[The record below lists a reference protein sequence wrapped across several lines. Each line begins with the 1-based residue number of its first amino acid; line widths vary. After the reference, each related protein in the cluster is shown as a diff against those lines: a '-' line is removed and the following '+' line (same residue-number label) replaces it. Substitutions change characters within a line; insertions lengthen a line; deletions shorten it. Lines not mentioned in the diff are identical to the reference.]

1 MKFTLTH
8 NDKILTL
15 IEATSLEI
23 DQLNLTFTREVA
35 NARWDPRVKKGWW
48 DGKIS
53 YLKSNR
59 YLPSGLWNE
68 VVEICKQYNFELH
81 IDGIDRK
88 FDKSIDMDS
97 FQEWVDEKWSNA
109 EMKPRDYQV
118 ATAFNIV
125 KYQNCLAELATSAGK
140 TLITYMTLA
149 YLLDTKK
156 SNKILMIVPTVDL
169 VVQGTEDFYQYN
181 TESCD
186 LKLEIQQIFAG
197 SILRKNSNIV
207 IGTYQSLVKKDRTYF
222 DDFDTVIVD
231 ECLHPDTIISMSDG
245 TFKKISEV
253 KEGDLVLTTN
263 DDTLEIESKE
273 VDFVY
278 HNLSKGNQMFELE
291 MEDGTV
297 LKVTGN
303 HKVKLVTGEYKRVD
317 ELTLDDEILDN

>member
-1 MKFTLTH
+1 MKWSLTH

-23 DQLNLTFTREVA
+23 DQLNLTFEKEVA

-48 DGKIS
+48 NGKIS
-53 YLKSNR
+53 YFKSNR

-207 IGTYQSLVKKDRTYF
+207 IGTYQSLVKKDKSYF
-222 DDFDTVIVD
+222 DDFDTVITD
-231 ECLHPDTIISMSDG
+231 ECLHPDTMISMSDG

-253 KEGDLVLTTN
+253 NEGDLVLTTN

-291 MEDGTV
+291 MEDGTI
-297 LKVTGN
+297 LRVTGN
-303 HKVKLVTGEYKRVD
+303 HKVKLITGEYKRVD

>member
-1 MKFTLTH
+1 MKWSLTH

-23 DQLNLTFTREVA
+23 DQLNLTFEKEVA

-48 DGKIS
+48 NGKIS
-53 YLKSNR
+53 YFKSNR

-207 IGTYQSLVKKDRTYF
+207 IGTYQSLVKKDKSYF
-222 DDFDTVIVD
+222 DDFDTVITD

-317 ELTLDDEILDN
+317 ELTLDDEILNN